1 MESSDGCVSVRYAV
15 CPCVSTLGPAIDDA
29 MSHVSLR
36 CLCQVRLLLV
46 GGVSQGKNHSRFFF
60 I

>member
-1 MESSDGCVSVRYAV
+1 MGVSVRYAV
-15 CPCVSTLGPAIDDA
+15 CPCVSPLGPAIDDA